1 MTYEQYILIK
11 IAEEAGEVA
20 KRALKAAQFGL
31 MEQQTE
37 FVEFGDNTGRLISEI
52 CDLNFYIKKLGEASP
67 YVKAQIAINKC
78 AEQDLFRETKYQK
91 YISYSKSLG
100 MVEKVV
106 DN

>member
-31 MEQQTE
+31 MEQQT
-37 FVEFGDNTGRLISEI
+37 EFGDNTGRLISEI